1 MRSRKTVMRH
11 FYGVVSI
18 VSVMLLPACATL
30 TNAPNVPIQLSFLGG
45 ETGTCTLINKRGEW
59 RVGVPSRV
67 ELRRSDDSLSYDCQT
82 DNGKK
87 AFGYIESGV
96 DSVKS
101 VTSFIYIDLGVTD
114 AVTDMHRTYPEKF
127 VIQAK

>member
-1 MRSRKTVMRH
+1 MRSRKTVRRR

-30 TNAPNVPIQLSFLGG
+30 TNAPNVPIRLSFSGG

-67 ELRRSDDSLSYDCQT
+67 EVRRSDDSLNYDCRT
-82 DNGKK
+82 ENGKK

-96 DSVKS
+96 DSAKS
-101 VTSFIYIDLGVTD
+101 LTSFVYIDLGVTD
-114 AVTDMHRTYPEKF
+114 AVTDMHRTYPDTF
-127 VIQAK
+127 VIKPK